1 MPKLRE
7 KKITAQVFIIGT
19 RHLRR
24 RSRKRQTRDLRSIS
38 FQPPFFDTLPRAGF
52 VYVKRSTEN
61 LDDHLLGCFCLNTQE
76 IFFLSA
82 AVMLISSFVTGFPG
96 GSEFVKDT

>member
-24 RSRKRQTRDLRSIS
+24 RTRKKQTRDLRSIS
-38 FQPPFFDTLPRAGF
+38 FQPPFFFDTLPRAGF

-61 LDDHLLGCFCLNTQE
+61 LDDHLVGCFSLNTQE
-76 IFFLSA
+76 IFFVIALL
-82 AVMLISSFVTGFPG
+82 MLISSFVTGF
-96 GSEFVKDT
+96 S